1 MQYKDGRIILP
12 VIEFSVS
19 GNTYNVNGIN
29 LSYAVFFVKKDRKKF
44 VLLQPA
50 EYTIQTV
57 GANTNL
63 VIQDSALSNVVA
75 IQVALNITK
84 ISSDYNVFGTPDITI
99 LKDKYNQLE
108 KDMTNLWEY
117 IKKQGV
123 TSDVMNVDVV
133 LPSIA
138 DGETYI
144 MRNGSIEATPL
155 ISAEDELQK
164 LLDKLVENSQGI
176 LDGYVELLKNDIEN
190 QTKIFFEEN
199 KKEFLNKTEVRKEI
213 SYATGTEY
221 KGNNIFGSELKNI
234 IKGQMYYYGN
244 IPYMAKVTATS
255 STGFLA
261 PDTINFQ
268 DIRNSMLYEQLYTNL
283 LEFDKVIYN
292 PGGGSNFWKF
302 FRYGKRATFFI
313 SYTLSG
319 EVWLDYTKLASFP
332 IGFKPNTEYV
342 YSEHKIY
349 IQTSNNT
356 GDERLVLRGDGIII
370 AGVAGKL
377 VHKVIGVIEYIA
389 E

>member
-144 MRNGSIEATPL
+144 MRSGSIEATPL

-164 LLDKLVENSQGI
+164 LLDKLVQNSQGI

-213 SYATGTEY
+213 SYASGTEY
-221 KGNNIFGSELKNI
+221 KGNNNFGTELKSI
-234 IKGQMYYYGN
+234 TEGETYYYN
-244 IPYMAKVTATS
+244 TKPYMAIKTELNLS
-255 STGFLA
+255 GFIA
-261 PDTINFQ
+261 PDDLNFADITNKNLNSILSENSINIVATDSNNNPATTWKFMRFGKMVFFSINYYFSTPVQ
-268 DIRNSMLYEQLYTNL
+268 FPSLADIADYPKFFEPSPLFYNSHYEITNSGAVCGANL
-283 LEFDKVIYN
+283 LIKQQRIYLVGHDTN
-292 PGGGSNFWKF
+292 K
-302 FRYGKRATFFI
+302 AI
-313 SYTLSG
+313 
-319 EVWLDYTKLASFP
+319 
-332 IGFKPNTEYV
+332 NT
-342 YSEHKIY
+342 
-349 IQTSNNT
+349 
-356 GDERLVLRGDGIII
+356 LRGTI
-370 AGVAGKL
+370 VYMT
-377 VHKVIGVIEYIA
+377 E
-389 E
+389 

>member
-1 MQYKDGRIILP
+1 MQYKDGRIVLP
-12 VIEFSVS
+12 IVEFSIS

-50 EYTIQTV
+50 EYHIQTV
-57 GANTNL
+57 GANVNL
-63 VIQDSALSNVVA
+63 VIQDSVLDNVVA

-117 IKKQGV
+117 IEKQGV
-123 TSDVMNVDVV
+123 TSDVMNVDIV

-138 DGETYI
+138 EGETYI

-213 SYATGTEY
+213 SYASGTEY
-221 KGNNIFGSELKNI
+221 KGNNNFGTELKSI
-234 IKGQMYYYGN
+234 TEGETYYYN
-244 IPYMAKVTATS
+244 TKPYMAIKTELNLS
-255 STGFLA
+255 GFIA
-261 PDTINFQ
+261 PDDLNFADITNKNLNSILSENSINIVATDSNNNPATTWKFMRFGKMVFFSINYYFSTPVQ
-268 DIRNSMLYEQLYTNL
+268 FPSLADIADYPKFFEPSPLFYNSHYEITNSGVVCGANL
-283 LEFDKVIYN
+283 LIKQQRIY
-292 PGGGSNFWKF
+292 
-302 FRYGKRATFFI
+302 
-313 SYTLSG
+313 
-319 EVWLDYTKLASFP
+319 
-332 IGFKPNTEYV
+332 
-342 YSEHKIY
+342 
-349 IQTSNNT
+349 
-356 GDERLVLRGDGIII
+356 LVGHDTNKAINALRGTI
-370 AGVAGKL
+370 VYMT
-377 VHKVIGVIEYIA
+377 E
-389 E
+389 

>member
-164 LLDKLVENSQGI
+164 LLDKLVQNSQGI

-221 KGNNIFGSELKNI
+221 KGNNIFGTELKSI
-234 IKGQMYYYGN
+234 TEGETYYYGTK
-244 IPYMAKVTATS
+244 PYMAIKTELNLS
-255 STGFLA
+255 GFIA
-261 PDTINFQ
+261 PDNINFG
-268 DIRNSMLYEQLYTNL
+268 DITNKNL
-283 LEFDKVIYN
+283 DSIIKDIIY
-292 PGGGSNFWKF
+292 
-302 FRYGKRATFFI
+302 KRDEYFKNITA
-313 SYTLSG
+313 
-319 EVWLDYTKLASFP
+319 
-332 IGFKPNTEYV
+332 IGFYPNNQWNNWV
-342 YSEHKIY
+342 ILDSEARKIV
-349 IQTSNNT
+349 ITVENTSLSIGTLEVGIKALKKTAGYNLSIGNYWLSLRLFNGWVQMSSASNGT
-356 GDERLVLRGDGIII
+356 GNYLKILGAHFE
-370 AGVAGKL
+370 
-377 VHKVIGVIEYIA
+377 
-389 E
+389 